1 MPIVGFNFAKLNVE
15 KRAQLAPSKKIKS
28 DMKIKELKKEKL
40 PIGESEDVLKFNF
53 DFIVEYED
61 AGEIFMNGNV
71 LFMEDP
77 KKIDELLKAWKDGK
91 TLPKEIME
99 QILNTV
105 LFRCNIKALMLSQ
118 EVNLPPHF
126 RLPRVIQAEEQQQKK
141 SKK

>member
-1 MPIVGFNFAKLNVE
+1 MPIVGFNFTKLSVE
-15 KRAQLAPSKKIKS
+15 KKNNLASDKKIKS

-53 DFIVEYED
+53 DFIIEYED
-61 AGEIFMNGNV
+61 AGQVFMNGNV

-77 KKIDELLKAWKDGK
+77 KKIDSLLKAWNDGK
-91 TLPKEIME
+91 SLPKELME

-105 LFRCNIKALMLSQ
+105 LFKCNIKALMLSQ

-126 RLPRVIQAEEQQQKK
+126 RLPRVVQAEDVKK
-141 SKK
+141 TKK

>member
-77 KKIDELLKAWKDGK
+77 KNSSELAC
-91 TLPKEIME
+91 
-99 QILNTV
+99 
-105 LFRCNIKALMLSQ
+105 F
-118 EVNLPPHF
+118 
-126 RLPRVIQAEEQQQKK
+126 
-141 SKK
+141 